1 MRRDPSTFLL
11 FCGAALAFVCSAL
24 ADVPPTAAPNA
35 YPAGSPDVIVD
46 LRRNETAALVS
57 AEWSTQP
64 FVLQPAE
71 FPMAG
76 DDLKPSGPTGT
87 THAVAPLADWQ
98 RIDADSLERRRS
110 AGRFSGAWYRL
121 AFTLPK
127 TLGALDVAGSTVVL
141 EIVVDDYAEVRVEGK
156 LPLVLGGTG
165 GTIAGWNAP
174 QRVVLSRNARAGD
187 QFLVEILAHNGPLS
201 SPPENYVWFRS
212 ATLDL
217 YATARGRSVE
227 AASFAIED
235 AEPEL
240 ASIVSPNAKLERIAT
255 GFTFTEGPCV
265 LPDGSIVFSDPN
277 RNTLFRW
284 SEDEGVTVYRA
295 KSGYSGIDVGRYRQP
310 GSNGLALDPEGRLT
324 ICEHGNRRV
333 TRLEKNGV
341 LTVLADSYDGKRL
354 NSPNDLVY
362 RKDGALFFTDPPFGL
377 PGFHDDPSRELPH
390 FGVYAWKNGELTLL
404 VDDLRGPNGLDLSP
418 DEKYLYVAN
427 WDEAKKIVTRHAVN
441 ADLSVGESIV
451 FADLTKEPGDEA
463 LDGLEVDSAGNVF
476 VSGPG
481 GVYVFDQ
488 TGKKLGKLVFPELPA
503 NFTFLGEGS
512 RTLILAAR
520 TGLYRLD
527 L

>member
-1 MRRDPSTFLL
+1 MRLDPSTLLL
-11 FCGAALAFVCSAL
+11 FSGSALALMCSAL
-24 ADVPPTAAPNA
+24 ADVPQSAAPNP
-35 YPAGSPDVIVD
+35 YPAGSPDVVVD
-46 LRRNETAALVS
+46 LRRDETAALV
-57 AEWSTQP
+57 ATEWSTQP
-64 FVLQPAE
+64 FVLESVP

-76 DDLKPSGPTGT
+76 DDLKPSGPKGT

-98 RIDADSLERRRS
+98 RIEARSLETRRS

-121 AFTLPK
+121 AITLPER
-127 TLGALDVAGSTVVL
+127 LGAIEIAGATVVL
-141 EIVVDDYAEVRVEGK
+141 ELVVDDYSEVRVDGK
-156 LPLVLGGTG
+156 LPLALGGSA
-165 GTIAGWNAP
+165 GTIAGWNTP
-174 QRVVLSRNARAGD
+174 QRVVLSKNARAGD
-187 QFLVEILAHNGPLS
+187 HFLVEILAHNGPLS
-201 SPPENYVWFRS
+201 APPENYVWFRS

-217 YATARGRSVE
+217 YANTRARAVD
-227 AASFAIED
+227 AATFSIED
-235 AEPEL
+235 AQPAL
-240 ASIVSPNAKLERIAT
+240 ATIVSPNAKLERIAT

-265 LPDGSIVFSDPN
+265 LLDGSLVFSDPN

-295 KSGYSGIDVGRYRQP
+295 KSGYSGIDIGRYRQP
-310 GSNGLALDPEGRLT
+310 GSNGLAVDPEGRLT

-341 LTVLADSYDGKRL
+341 LTVLASAYEGKRL

-377 PGFHDDPSRELPH
+377 PGFHDDPSRETPH
-390 FGVYAWKNGELTLL
+390 FGVYAWKAGELKLL
-404 VDDLRGPNGLDLSP
+404 VDDLRGPNGVDLSP

-427 WDEAKKIVTRHAVN
+427 WDEDKKIVTRHAV
-441 ADLSVGESIV
+441 DPELRVTESIV
-451 FADLTKEPGDEA
+451 FADLTSEIGDEA
-463 LDGLEVDSAGNVF
+463 LDGLEVDHAGNVF

-503 NFTFLGEGS
+503 NFTFLDAS
-512 RTLILAAR
+512 SKTLFLAAR